1 MKTELERLGG
11 RDFSGLKFFPALR
24 LNLSWRDHASAAG
37 LYKSRAPGH
46 SLTTARFSSML
57 KILPITLLP
66 EPFLEAYGV
75 IATWSCQ
82 RDVPSVPIVCSGS
95 LRAIGRH

>member
-1 MKTELERLGG
+1 MR
-11 RDFSGLKFFPALR
+11 
-24 LNLSWRDHASAAG
+24 AAEFVAETTQ
-37 LYKSRAPGH
+37 LHRSNSRNDPDLAYA

-66 EPFLEAYGV
+66 EPFLEVYGLR
-75 IATWSCQ
+75 ATWSCQ

>member
-1 MKTELERLGG
+1 MSNELKDLSPAQFAG
-11 RDFSGLKFFPALR
+11 RAAFACAATAL
-24 LNLSWRDHASAAG
+24 
-37 LYKSRAPGH
+37 APGCVPITIMERTRAYA

-66 EPFLEAYGV
+66 EPFLEAYGLS
-75 IATWSCQ
+75 ATWSCQ

-95 LRAIGRH
+95 LRPIGRH